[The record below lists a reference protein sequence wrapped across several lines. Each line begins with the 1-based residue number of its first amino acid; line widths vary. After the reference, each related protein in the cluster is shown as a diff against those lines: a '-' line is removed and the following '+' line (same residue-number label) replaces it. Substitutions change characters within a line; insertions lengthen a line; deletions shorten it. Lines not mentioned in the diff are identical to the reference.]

1 MKKINRGVSMKKH
14 DQDFM
19 RQQNKITV
27 YELIKNDSPISR
39 ASIAK
44 KTGMSP
50 TTVSRIVGELTNQ
63 GYVAEFEQISSG
75 LGRKATMLGLK
86 GNSVLSVGVEIDKH
100 RISLGVVDVNGA
112 VMVSKV
118 HHRIPEESVEM
129 TLSTIVRML
138 QETVESEGLDSSRI
152 AGIGVGLPGIVDNE
166 NGQVVFSVQLGWRN
180 VDIAQRLKALT
191 GYEVAVDNELKV
203 KALAEHVRGAAA
215 GSKRTALLGFGTGVG
230 SALIIEG
237 EIYRGESNSAGE
249 IGHTTIDPNGA
260 MCECGKAGCLQTYII
275 TSALLLEANKIR
287 KVDTLEELFEARRSK
302 EMWAVQL
309 IERALTYIAI
319 TVNNV
324 LCVYNPDIVIL
335 SGELIENFPEIRQEI
350 EDLCF
355 NRFVWEPLR
364 DSFSLQYTALGEDGV
379 MIGSALLAQT
389 RFFSLE

>member
-1 MKKINRGVSMKKH
+1 MKKH

-50 TTVSRIVGELTNQ
+50 TTVSRIVGELTKQ

-129 TLSTIVRML
+129 TLFTIVRML
-138 QETVESEGLDSSRI
+138 QEIVESEGLDSSRI

-230 SALIIEG
+230 SALIVEG

-249 IGHTTIDPNGA
+249 IGHITIDPNGA
-260 MCECGKAGCLQTYII
+260 MCECGKAGCLQTYMI
-275 TSALLLEANKIR
+275 TSSLLLEANKVR
-287 KVDTLEELFEARRSK
+287 KIGSLEEIFEARRSK

-379 MIGSALLAQT
+379 MIGSGLLAQT